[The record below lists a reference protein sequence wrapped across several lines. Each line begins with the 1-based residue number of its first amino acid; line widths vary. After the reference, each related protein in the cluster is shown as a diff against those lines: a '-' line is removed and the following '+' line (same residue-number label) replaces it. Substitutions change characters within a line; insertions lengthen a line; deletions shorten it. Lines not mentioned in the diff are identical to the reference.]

1 MSNYTSYKQEILNWC
16 LWLNE
21 HGFFGTKLGS
31 GGNISMKIESEDT
44 IAVTPSSLPYKDMK
58 IDDIC
63 IVDYNGQ
70 VLEGKKPTMEL
81 SMHLSIYKTREDVK
95 AVVHTHQLYA
105 SVLSVININEPIP
118 AMFDE
123 IAFAI
128 GDEVAFVPY
137 ALSGTPELANNVA
150 STITNKCK
158 CYIIQN
164 HGALSFGK
172 NMEQACLH
180 AEMLEKVAMIYYYGI
195 SSGNPVSK
203 LPEPIMQLIRQLY
216 GKIGKN

>member
-1 MSNYTSYKQEILNWC
+1 MSAYASYKEAILYWC
-16 LWLNE
+16 RWLNE
-21 HGFFGTKLGS
+21 NDYFGTRLGS
-31 GGNISMKIESEDT
+31 GGNISCQIENEDM

-58 IDDIC
+58 ADDIC

-81 SMHLSIYKTREDVK
+81 SMHLSIYKAREDVH
-95 AVVHTHQLYA
+95 AIVHTHQRYA
-105 SVLSVININEPIP
+105 SILSVMNITEPIL

-172 NMEQACLH
+172 NLEQACLH

-195 SSGNPVSK
+195 SSGKPVSQ
-203 LPEPIMQLIRQLY
+203 LPESIIQLIRQLF
-216 GKIGKN
+216 GKA